1 MLTELRS
8 LVGDSTATTTIDP
21 HKLGRAAGVLD
32 LALRHGIWRPNQIE
46 VSIGD
51 FIKHGEHHETSRCSL
66 LEFIADNEDSPDI
79 IKQLFRA
86 GLRTAV
92 FVGVCAGSAVTLE
105 MREVVLVGGSTAKC
119 YCGNI
124 KDFGDCTT
132 EGYPRNKATRTKFC
146 QLCGRFFDPHGQ
158 VLGFVE
164 RCTVASVSIACK
176 CGRLVRKAPKPWA
189 GDRSAVQCEHCG
201 RKIHIHSGFVLGKRK
216 AKEGL
221 V

>member
-1 MLTELRS
+1 MLTELLS
-8 LVGDSTATTTIDP
+8 LVGDSTATRTLDP
-21 HKLGRAAGVLD
+21 QKLGSAVAVLD
-32 LALRHGIWRPNQIE
+32 LAVRHGIWRPNQIE

-86 GLRTAV
+86 GLRTAI

-105 MREVVLVGGSTAKC
+105 LREVVLVGGGTPKC

-124 KDFGDCTT
+124 KDFGDCTQ
-132 EGYPRNKATRTKFC
+132 EGYPRTKATRTKFC
-146 QLCGRFFDPHGQ
+146 QLCGRFFDPNGQ

-164 RCTVASVSIACK
+164 RCYVASEGIACK

-189 GDRSAVQCEHCG
+189 EDRSAVECEHCG
-201 RKIHIHSGFVLGKRK
+201 RKIHMSS
-216 AKEGL
+216 GL
-221 V
+221 VVGSKR